1 MSQSAIALLQLLR
14 MEGTMSIV
22 KHLSHQDFDSVVAL
36 RPGIQ
41 VTTMGGGSSF
51 HDRASFIVEDVIVII
66 CSPNRATRERGPV
79 LRVVP

>member
-1 MSQSAIALLQLLR
+1 MTQAVIALGQLLE
-14 MEGTMSIV
+14 MEGTMSVV
-22 KHLSHQDFDSVVAL
+22 KHLSQQDFDSVVAM

-51 HDRASFIVEDVIVII
+51 HDRASFMVEDVIVII